1 MLQTSPAQ
9 LDYARSLTC
18 IADSH
23 MGYVAENVSP
33 ETAWLRFDWSELC
46 RASKM
51 QHHTTYLV
59 LCGWSVRMYVCF
71 RELDLDKWNVA
82 IINCVRTF
90 ATAFL

>member
-46 RASKM
+46 RALQDAASYNILGSM
-51 QHHTTYLV
+51 WLERSN
-59 LCGWSVRMYVCF
+59 LCMFPRIRSG
-71 RELDLDKWNVA
+71 
-82 IINCVRTF
+82 
-90 ATAFL
+90 